1 MTEHEDEG
9 NMIIPPEAEGGL
21 PGPKINNDGMDGQ
34 KKDDTIKRVLIDSD
48 GHRFYYRDADVHT
61 KFGFVK
67 KDEIEKAEP
76 GAMLKTNMGRELFV
90 LEPCFMD
97 RYARIRR
104 GAQIIPLKDVGQ
116 IIAETG
122 INPES
127 RIVDAGAG
135 SGGLACALANI
146 AKEVVSY
153 EIRDDFLEI
162 VRRNKEALGLNGL
175 KLKKASIYEGIE
187 ERDVDVVTLDLPEPW
202 LAVKPAEEALKVGGF
217 IVSYSPS
224 VPQVMDFVAEV
235 KKSRRLIFLKTV
247 EISERE
253 WDVEERKVRPKSQT
267 IGHSG
272 FMTFV
277 RKISS

>member
-1 MTEHEDEG
+1 MAENEEDMPLMEAG
-9 NMIIPPEAEGGL
+9 NKE
-21 PGPKINNDGMDGQ
+21 
-34 KKDDTIKRVLIDSD
+34 KDERKADIKRVLIDRE

-67 KDEIEKAEP
+67 KEEIENAEP
-76 GAMLKTNMGRELFV
+76 GAILKTNMNKELFV
-90 LEPCFMD
+90 LEPGFQD
-97 RYARIRR
+97 KYARIRR
-104 GAQIIPLKDVGQ
+104 GAQIIPLKDVGH

-122 INPES
+122 INQKS

-146 AKEVVSY
+146 ANEVISY
-153 EIRDDFLEI
+153 DIRDDFLEI
-162 VRRNKEALGLNGL
+162 VKKNKEALGLNGL
-175 KLKKASIYEGIE
+175 TLKKGSIYEGIS
-187 ERDVDVVTLDLPEPW
+187 ERDADLVTLDLPEPW
-202 LAVKPAEEALKVGGF
+202 LAVKPACDALKVGGF
-217 IVSYSPS
+217 IMSYSPS

-235 KKSRRLIFLKTV
+235 KKESRLIFLKTV

-253 WDVEERKVRPKSQT
+253 WDIDERKVRPKSQT

-277 RKISS
+277 RKITV